1 MIVPTILILAMKFL
15 FDAVDN
21 FIEFNAS
28 FVIFKMLIFI
38 FVYLILLFSFN
49 VFKFIK
55 ERRIIYSN

>member
-1 MIVPTILILAMKFL
+1 MKFL